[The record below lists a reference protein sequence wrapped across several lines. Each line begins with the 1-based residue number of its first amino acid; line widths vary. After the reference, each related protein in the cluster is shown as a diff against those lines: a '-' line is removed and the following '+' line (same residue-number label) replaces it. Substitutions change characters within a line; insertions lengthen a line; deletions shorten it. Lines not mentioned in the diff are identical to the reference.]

1 MNQVIA
7 FLCLLLF
14 TGCNLQQKETAAT
27 IVQSSHV
34 NTVRYGMITGV
45 KPEKL
50 DYYKQLHAKPWPQVL
65 NKIKECNIQ
74 NYSIYLQKIGE
85 QNFLFSYFEYTGN
98 DFGKDMQKM
107 AADSVT
113 QRWWRETDP
122 CQLPLQEALEKHE
135 IWTSMQEV
143 FHAD

>member
-1 MNQVIA
+1 MNQIIA
-7 FLCLLLF
+7 LLFLLLA
-14 TGCNLQQKETAAT
+14 TGCNMQPKETAAT

-34 NTVRYGMITGV
+34 NAVRYGMITGV

>member
-1 MNQVIA
+1 MNQIIA
-7 FLCLLLF
+7 LLFLLLA
-14 TGCNLQQKETAAT
+14 TSCNMQPKETAAT

-34 NTVRYGMITGV
+34 NAVRYGMITGV